1 MRILAALIITLL
13 NAAAAAAA
21 GPLEVEIAVG
31 EGIVRATLYRP
42 DGAGPFPAVVALH
55 SCGGLAGPSG
65 AIAKR
70 YSDWGERL
78 SEAGFVVLFPDSY
91 ATRGLSSQ
99 CDTRNRVVRTARER
113 VVDAHAT
120 RLWLQHQ
127 DFVIGDR
134 VSLLGWA
141 NGGAAALWAV
151 RRGTAPART
160 DGRDFRSAVALY
172 PGCRRLGETAWSA
185 RVPTLLLLGSADDW
199 APTAFC
205 EQMVAGARGRS
216 ARARIIVY
224 AGAHHDFDQPGL
236 ALAQLAYTA
245 DGSRRAHVGT
255 DPAARTDAFR
265 RVPEWLRR

>member
-1 MRILAALIITLL
+1 MHFLAALIIAMLGSAT
-13 NAAAAAAA
+13 AAMA
-21 GPLEVEIAVG
+21 GPVEVDIPLG
-31 EGIVRATLYRP
+31 EGILRATLYRP

-91 ATRGLSSQ
+91 ATRGQSSQ

-113 VVDAHAT
+113 VGDAHAA

-141 NGGAAALWAV
+141 NGGAAALWTV
-151 RRGTAPART
+151 RRGPRPAKV
-160 DGRDFRSAVALY
+160 DGREFRSAVALY

-199 APTAFC
+199 APSTYC

-216 ARARIIVY
+216 ARAAVVVY

-236 ALAQLAYTA
+236 PVVQLAFTA

-255 DPAARTDAFR
+255 NPAARSDAFR
-265 RVPEWLRR
+265 RVPEWLKR